1 MKRILTL
8 VAIIAISFNF
18 VSCDG
23 EAKKQAEQIETLKAE
38 VMKIHDDAM
47 AKMGDLGTLANE
59 LEQQATAMKSDS
71 TLMSDS
77 AAMATQLTTYDNAI
91 TAINDAKSGMM
102 EWMNTFKA
110 PADEASFEEKMAF
123 YQEEKEKVI
132 TVMEDINASLEN
144 GATLK

>member
-1 MKRILTL
+1 MKRILSL
-8 VAIIAISFNF
+8 VAIIAISFNL

-23 EAKKQAEQIETLKAE
+23 EAKKQAEQIESLKAE

-47 AKMGDLGTLANE
+47 AKMGDLGTLAAE
-59 LEQQATAMKSDS
+59 LEQQTAAMKNDT

-77 AAMATQLTTYDNAI
+77 TAIATQLTTYDNAI

-102 EWMNTFKA
+102 EWMNSFKA

-123 YQEEKEKVI
+123 YQEEKDKVI

-144 GATLK
+144 GAALK